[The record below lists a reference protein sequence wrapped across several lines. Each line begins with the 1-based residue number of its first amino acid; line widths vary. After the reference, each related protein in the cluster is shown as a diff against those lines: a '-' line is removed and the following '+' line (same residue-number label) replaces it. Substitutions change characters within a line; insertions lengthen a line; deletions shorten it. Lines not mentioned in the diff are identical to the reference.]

1 MALCLLLSQSEN
13 SILSGKTIAAHGGK
27 TIACET
33 AAKKE
38 HACREPAK
46 KQPSVGMGLIYGR
59 TVGDEILVGI
69 KL

>member
-27 TIACET
+27 AIACET
-33 AAKKE
+33 VAKKE

-46 KQPSVGMGLIYGR
+46 NSRRLEWGSF
-59 TVGDEILVGI
+59 TVALLET
-69 KL
+69 KFW